1 VRTMFDYGVVHWTSI
16 VIPLA
21 VFAVSIIILFWLR
34 KIILVWLNAW
44 AARKNRLGGDFF
56 NASMRSPFAILCLIL
71 SVFAAMSVSSIPAD
85 VKGLT
90 GNGLWSL
97 LAIAAAVTL
106 HNTVVRAMVLYRR
119 EFYITTSNISATRN
133 AVRSVILV
141 VLLLAIL
148 GIWGVPTIPV
158 LLLIAAIIIVG
169 LIAFRDTA
177 PNLFAGFHISTTRQI
192 KIGDYIQLETC
203 EGWVSEI
210 GWNNTCL
217 KSPDGCTV
225 LIPNHILVHRKITNC
240 GQTLK
245 KDS

>member
-1 VRTMFDYGVVHWTSI
+1 VRTMFDYVVVHWTSI

-21 VFAVSIIILFWLR
+21 VFTVSIIILFWLR
-34 KIILVWLNAW
+34 KIILGWIKAW
-44 AARKNRLGGDFF
+44 AGRNNQPAGDFF
-56 NASMRSPFAILCLIL
+56 NASLRSPFAILCLIL

-85 VKGLT
+85 LKGLI
-90 GNGLWSL
+90 GKGLWSL
-97 LAIAAAVTL
+97 FAIAAAVTL
-106 HNTVVRAMVLYRR
+106 HNTPVRAMVLYRR
-119 EFYITTSNISATRN
+119 EFNITTRNISVTRN

-148 GIWGVPTIPV
+148 GIWGVPTIPA
-158 LLLIAAIIIVG
+158 LLLIAAIIMIG

-177 PNLFAGFHISTTRQI
+177 PNLFAGFHISATREI

-225 LIPNHILVHRKITNC
+225 LIPNHILVHRKLTNC

-245 KDS
+245 KDF

>member
-1 VRTMFDYGVVHWTSI
+1 MRTVFDYVVVHWTSI

-34 KIILVWLNAW
+34 KLILDWLKQW
-44 AARKNRLGGDFF
+44 AARSNRPGGDFF
-56 NASMRSPFAILCLIL
+56 NASLRNPLAILCLIL
-71 SVFAAMSVSSIPAD
+71 SVFTAMSVSSIPAD
-85 VKGLT
+85 LKGLT
-90 GNGLWSL
+90 VNGLWSF
-97 LAIAAAVTL
+97 LAIAAAFTL
-106 HNTVVRAMVLYRR
+106 HNTSVRAILFHRHKFNLTTCTISITRNVVRAVVM
-119 EFYITTSNISATRN
+119 
-133 AVRSVILV
+133 V
-141 VLLLAIL
+141 VLLLTIL
-148 GIWGVPTIPV
+148 AIWGVPTIPV
-158 LLLIAAIIIVG
+158 LLLITAIIMIG

-177 PNLFAGFHISTTRQI
+177 PNLFAGFHIASTRKI

-203 EGWVSEI
+203 EGCVSEI

-225 LIPNHILVHRKITNC
+225 LIPNHILVQRKITNC

>member
-1 VRTMFDYGVVHWTSI
+1 MRTMYDYVVVHWTSI

-34 KIILVWLNAW
+34 KIILGCLKAW
-44 AARKNRLGGDFF
+44 AARNNRPGGDFF
-56 NASMRSPFAILCLIL
+56 NASLRSPLAIMCLIL
-71 SVFAAMSVSSIPAD
+71 SVFAAISVSGIPAD

-90 GNGLWSL
+90 GKGLWSL

-106 HNTVVRAMVLYRR
+106 HNAAVQAMVLYRH
-119 EFYITTSNISATRN
+119 ELNITSGIISVTRN

-141 VLLLAIL
+141 VLLLAVL

-158 LLLIAAIIIVG
+158 LLLIAAIIMIG
-169 LIAFRDTA
+169 LMAFRDTA
-177 PNLFAGFHISTTRQI
+177 PNLFAGFHISATGEI

-203 EGWVSEI
+203 EGCVSEI

-225 LIPNHILVHRKITNC
+225 LVPNHILVHRKITHC

-245 KDS
+245 